1 MSRNP
6 IEIIVLKQFASC
18 LAIPIFVIGPT
29 GHLLYFNE
37 SAEPLLGQRF
47 DEVGDL
53 GLEEWGQ
60 LAPTFDEFGEPFK
73 PEKRPLVLAL
83 NERRPIHQRLT
94 LQRFDGRSVRVE
106 GTAIP
111 LVATDDRLLGALAV
125 FWEDDR
131 PEIPEPSPTPAP
143 LASFQHPVE
152 MILARRLSRTLSTA
166 VFLADSDG
174 RLLYFNPAA
183 EAILGGRFHTLD
195 GTAPSALYERFDP
208 RDEAGCAIDPDD
220 HPLSIARRRREP
232 VNARSEIRGL
242 DGIRRT
248 IDVTALP
255 LVGQSGRLLGA
266 LGIFWEVDTR

>member
-6 IEIIVLKQFASC
+6 IEIIVLKQFAGC

-37 SAEPLLGQRF
+37 SAEPLLGLRF
-47 DEVGDL
+47 DEAGEL
-53 GLEEWGQ
+53 GLEEWSR
-60 LAPTFDEFGEPFK
+60 LLPIFDEFGGPLK
-73 PEKRPLVLAL
+73 PEERALVLAL
-83 NERRPIHQRLT
+83 TERRPVHRRLI

-111 LVATDDRLLGALAV
+111 LVATEDRLLGALAV
-125 FWEDDR
+125 FWEDGR
-131 PEIPEPSPTPAP
+131 PEIPEPTPAPAP

-152 MILARRLSRTLSTA
+152 MILARRLSCTLSTA
-166 VFLADSDG
+166 IFLADPDG

-183 EAILGGRFHTLD
+183 EAILGGSFQTID
-195 GTAPSALYERFDP
+195 GTEPSALYERFDP
-208 RDEAGCAIDPDD
+208 RDEAGRAIDPDD
-220 HPLSIARRRREP
+220 HPLSIARKRREP
-232 VNARSEIRGL
+232 VNARSGIRGL
-242 DGIRRT
+242 DGVRRT

-266 LGIFWEVDTR
+266 IGIFWEVDPR